1 MSNKKIS
8 FGKEVKTPK
17 KNIKSNL
24 KSKDKYREF
33 DEMKLYNE
41 ISKID
46 KSSFPKYKNPEKWY
60 IKKRKEGL
68 EIIQNFSKQ
77 YEFSKHTLYA
87 AIQYS
92 DRILGFMN
100 EINPKEFDL
109 IVIACC
115 SIASKFIENDAFDID
130 LNEVTL
136 LLKKNKVSAEEIYK
150 SEIYVC
156 QKLNYYLEIPNVY
169 EFIQYLNLIGVFYQ
183 GEIKN
188 AKAVSDDIQDI
199 TRKTMFSDIA
209 IKYPNEVIAMCIIRA
224 IRKKYKLSEDTMKK
238 ILNKYKFSY
247 NNIYEDCYDE
257 ILLLIFGEK
266 RDRKSEEE
274 NENEKEKKP
283 IKEKKSNLK
292 MNTKNIED
300 ENKENKQLDKNNK
313 KEENN
318 MINNNINNNNNSNN
332 NNLNNNN
339 NSNNNNI
346 NNNNNKEIIQKKGR
360 KSIVVDIPKDQNILN
375 FKHSSSSSTSSNLSF
390 SDSSEEN
397 KEEEKKVKSN
407 KKNSVHFHEDKNIY
421 FEGRK
426 TTGVKLKTIIG
437 HKEKHRHIK
446 ALNSDK
452 INFPFSGDDGNHKE
466 ADSPNQNRLNLK
478 NENYDL
484 KKFNSSKDIKG
495 ANKLKNNG
503 EKRNNSKA
511 KSAKK
516 SKEKNKNK
524 SSVNFPKV
532 DKKLFDNTSKNK

>member
-156 QKLNYYLEIPNVY
+156 
-169 EFIQYLNLIGVFYQ
+169 
-183 GEIKN
+183 
-188 AKAVSDDIQDI
+188 
-199 TRKTMFSDIA
+199 
-209 IKYPNEVIAMCIIRA
+209 
-224 IRKKYKLSEDTMKK
+224 
-238 ILNKYKFSY
+238 
-247 NNIYEDCYDE
+247 
-257 ILLLIFGEK
+257 
-266 RDRKSEEE
+266 
-274 NENEKEKKP
+274 
-283 IKEKKSNLK
+283 
-292 MNTKNIED
+292 
-300 ENKENKQLDKNNK
+300 
-313 KEENN
+313 
-318 MINNNINNNNNSNN
+318 
-332 NNLNNNN
+332 
-339 NSNNNNI
+339 
-346 NNNNNKEIIQKKGR
+346 
-360 KSIVVDIPKDQNILN
+360 
-375 FKHSSSSSTSSNLSF
+375 
-390 SDSSEEN
+390 
-397 KEEEKKVKSN
+397 
-407 KKNSVHFHEDKNIY
+407 
-421 FEGRK
+421 
-426 TTGVKLKTIIG
+426 
-437 HKEKHRHIK
+437 
-446 ALNSDK
+446 
-452 INFPFSGDDGNHKE
+452 
-466 ADSPNQNRLNLK
+466 
-478 NENYDL
+478 
-484 KKFNSSKDIKG
+484 
-495 ANKLKNNG
+495 
-503 EKRNNSKA
+503 
-511 KSAKK
+511 
-516 SKEKNKNK
+516 
-524 SSVNFPKV
+524 
-532 DKKLFDNTSKNK
+532 

>member
-1 MSNKKIS
+1 
-8 FGKEVKTPK
+8 
-17 KNIKSNL
+17 
-24 KSKDKYREF
+24 
-33 DEMKLYNE
+33 
-41 ISKID
+41 
-46 KSSFPKYKNPEKWY
+46 
-60 IKKRKEGL
+60 
-68 EIIQNFSKQ
+68 
-77 YEFSKHTLYA
+77 
-87 AIQYS
+87 
-92 DRILGFMN
+92 
-100 EINPKEFDL
+100 
-109 IVIACC
+109 
-115 SIASKFIENDAFDID
+115 
-130 LNEVTL
+130 
-136 LLKKNKVSAEEIYK
+136 
-150 SEIYVC
+150 
-156 QKLNYYLEIPNVY
+156 
-169 EFIQYLNLIGVFYQ
+169 
-183 GEIKN
+183 
-188 AKAVSDDIQDI
+188 
-199 TRKTMFSDIA
+199 
-209 IKYPNEVIAMCIIRA
+209 
-224 IRKKYKLSEDTMKK
+224 
-238 ILNKYKFSY
+238 
-247 NNIYEDCYDE
+247 
-257 ILLLIFGEK
+257 
-266 RDRKSEEE
+266 
-274 NENEKEKKP
+274 
-283 IKEKKSNLK
+283 

-318 MINNNINNNNNSNN
+318 MINNSINNNNNSNNNNINNNNNSNN
-332 NNLNNNN
+332 NNINNNN
-339 NSNNNNI
+339 NSNINNI

-360 KSIVVDIPKDQNILN
+360 KSIVVDLPKDQNILN
-375 FKHSSSSSTSSNLSF
+375 FKHSSSSSSSSNLSF